1 MPLANDFVI
10 DYFLEFVSN
19 NSLLKWRCAM
29 LSFTESLLKRAS
41 GLFGLSPV
49 NGSKATPL
57 DGEIIFCKNNVC
69 VHPPAILSKNK
80 EDHHPGYLSIRSQ
93 EDEVREIIFIF
104 QSCVNHL
111 PGNGLLQCFQFIR
124 IPYFLST
131 LHSALFF
138 STPILQSISV
148 LLMYT
153 SILLD

>member
-1 MPLANDFVI
+1 
-10 DYFLEFVSN
+10 
-19 NSLLKWRCAM
+19 M

-93 EDEVREIIFIF
+93 EDEVREIRFIF
-104 QSCVNHL
+104 QSCVDHL
-111 PGNGLLQCFQFIR
+111 MAWYNTTMFSIYSHSIFAINSTFHIIFTTLILKNIKVLQI
-124 IPYFLST
+124 Y
-131 LHSALFF
+131 A
-138 STPILQSISV
+138 
-148 LLMYT
+148 